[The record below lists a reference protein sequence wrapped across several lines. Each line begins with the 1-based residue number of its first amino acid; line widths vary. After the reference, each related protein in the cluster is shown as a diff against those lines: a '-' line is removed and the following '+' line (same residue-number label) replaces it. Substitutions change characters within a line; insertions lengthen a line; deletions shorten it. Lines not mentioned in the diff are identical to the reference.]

1 MLKVEKRCK
10 ERGSKMDRE
19 SGRERERKKERI
31 NIVGSKK
38 KNRKRWRKKKLGT
51 WKMERVSSLASH
63 STLYN

>member
-1 MLKVEKRCK
+1 
-10 ERGSKMDRE
+10 MDRE